1 VSQILDDFRTDLSRL
16 TKILRLAEALSN
28 LVPTFTLIEGL
39 PDSDLKT
46 KLQEFQEV
54 SRASHAEM
62 SILNGVLL
70 LYLAGRFENFVRQI
84 FEDLADSVASEH
96 DSFSHLPK
104 KMRESLIHFTA
115 DVMQNARKYG
125 HAENGVAAFVTVL
138 SENLTGSLSSG
149 VNSKCLS
156 ITQENMRPDILND
169 LFARIGATKLWERL
183 GQQAQVQRHFEQDNA
198 DRASNDAKTKL
209 NDFMELRNKI
219 AHPSGEM
226 IWPGIDEAQGY
237 IDFFEVLGSAID
249 GICQVWATTLGQDAS

>member
-1 VSQILDDFRTDLSRL
+1 MSQILDDFRTDLSRL
-16 TKILRLAEALSN
+16 RNILRLAEALSN

-54 SRASHAEM
+54 SRVSHAEM
-62 SILNGVLL
+62 PILNGVLL

-84 FEDLADSVASEH
+84 FEDLADTVASEH
-96 DSFSHLPK
+96 EGFSHLPK
-104 KMRESLIHFTA
+104 QMRENLIIYTA
-115 DVMQNARKYG
+115 EVMQNARKYG
-125 HAENGVAAFVTVL
+125 HAENGVAAFVKVL
-138 SENLTGSLSSG
+138 SENLSGSLSNG

-169 LFARIGATKLWERL
+169 LFGRIGATKLWERL
-183 GQQAQVQRHFEQDNA
+183 GQQAPVQRHFEEDNA
-198 DRASNDAKTKL
+198 ERASKEARTKL

-219 AHPSGEM
+219 AHPPGEM

-237 IDFFEVLGSAID
+237 IDFCEVLSSAID
-249 GICQVWATTLGQDAS
+249 GICQVWATTLGKEVG